1 MSNLPGIQ
9 YFIINRETTGD
20 GKSLAINFNG
30 VGAPLTVTEFER
42 LPSQIWRLRDLTGL
56 YIGLQ
61 SIEFQD
67 TNIPINIDND
77 GNLVAA
83 LSPSTVSDRKWYV
96 KGNEGIYIIQDDAHR
111 GFWGL
116 KKVVVGEKI
125 IASINERHYWRLIA
139 VPP

>member
-96 KGNEGIYIIQDDAHR
+96 KGNEGIYM
-111 GFWGL
+111 FVFFFFSFPTPP
-116 KKVVVGEKI
+116 KVSCI
-125 IASINERHYWRLIA
+125 F
-139 VPP
+139 